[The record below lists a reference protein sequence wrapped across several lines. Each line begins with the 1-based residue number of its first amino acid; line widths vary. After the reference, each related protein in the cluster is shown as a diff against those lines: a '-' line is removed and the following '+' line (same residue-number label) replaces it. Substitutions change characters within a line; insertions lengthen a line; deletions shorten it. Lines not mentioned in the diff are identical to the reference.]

1 MKALLATPG
10 RFHIMALARELQ
22 KSGSLFGVVSGFP
35 AFALKRER
43 IDPALLVTAP
53 FFRTLHF
60 GLKKFGVPAP
70 YDELAFRSTVSV
82 DRAAVAILRKA
93 KERPD
98 IYMALSQTGTLSG
111 KAAKTLGVTYVCDRG
126 STHILEQQSIL
137 SEEHRLHGLI
147 PPRIDPRSIER
158 ELIEYETS
166 DLITVPS
173 RFVQRTFVK
182 RGVDSNKIVVVPY
195 GANLTMFRPT
205 VPKPVGTFDVLF
217 VGALSFR
224 KGIPYLLDAYAKVRH
239 PRKRLTL
246 IGTRMKE
253 TDELMRSL
261 PKDDVRILGPIPQVQ
276 LAAHMSAAHVLVLPS
291 VEEGLAL
298 VMAEAMSCGCPVLAT
313 KNTGA
318 EDLFE
323 DGEQGFI
330 VEARDVDALAS
341 RMQLIADDPPLVERM
356 SITARA
362 KIESIGGW
370 SKYADA
376 LLGHF
381 ARTRAAQVHGGIDGE
396 AASW

>member
-22 KSGSLFGVVSGFP
+22 KHGSLFGVVSGFP
-35 AFALKRER
+35 TFALKRES
-43 IDPALLVTAP
+43 IDPALLFTAP
-53 FFRTLHF
+53 LFRTLHF
-60 GLKKFGVPAP
+60 GLQRLGVPGP
-70 YDELAFRSTVSV
+70 YDELAFRSTVAV

-111 KAAKTLGVTYVCDRG
+111 KTAKALGVTYVCDRG

-137 SEEHRLHGLI
+137 SDEYRLQGRAA
-147 PPRIDPRSIER
+147 PRIDPRSVER

-173 RFVQRTFVK
+173 QFVQRTFVK
-182 RGVDSNKIVVVPY
+182 RGVDAKKIVVVPY
-195 GANLTMFRPT
+195 GANLRMFRPT
-205 VPKPVGTFDVLF
+205 DPKPNDTFDILF
-217 VGALSFR
+217 VGGLSFR
-224 KGIPYLLDAYAKVRH
+224 KGIPYLLDAYSKVQH

-246 IGTRMKE
+246 IGVRMKE
-253 TDELMRSL
+253 TEQLLGSL
-261 PKDDVRILGPIPQVQ
+261 PDGHVRVLGPIPQVQ

-298 VMAEAMSCGCPVLAT
+298 VMAEAMACGCPVLAT

-323 DGEQGFI
+323 DGAQGFI

-341 RMQLIADDPPLVERM
+341 RLQLLADDPPLLQRM
-356 SITARA
+356 SSRARA
-362 KIESIGGW
+362 KIETIGGW
-370 SKYADA
+370 SDYADA
-376 LLGHF
+376 LLRHF
-381 ARTRAAQVHGGIDGE
+381 ARARAA
-396 AASW
+396 